1 MPRQEY
7 PIARHK
13 GNLGGVDINYR
24 ISMEVSAGSLHH
36 WKQVNVPAADVYCD
50 DSMIRIQVLPVGFKC
65 LSGE

>member
-1 MPRQEY
+1 
-7 PIARHK
+7 
-13 GNLGGVDINYR
+13 LGGVDINYR